1 MPFFCHARAAWYARC
16 RIWGRQL
23 IQTYRKLF
31 TLFDRTERRRFWI
44 LTGVMLLV
52 AAAEIAGISAVL
64 MLLNVL
70 SAPGMIQSNGVLSS
84 AYARLGFT
92 SPFQF
97 QIALALTVMIV
108 VMAGLAVK
116 ALGTYATIRFSTMRG
131 YTISTRL
138 LSAYLSQP
146 YPWFLDRNSAELEKN
161 VLVEVDG
168 LVQRVILPSL
178 RLVSNSL
185 LVLAILAFLMLV
197 DPLVTLFCGGVL
209 GLGYGLIYLR
219 FRGKLQRLGATM
231 MDAFENRF
239 LVAQEA
245 TGGIKDVKLM
255 GLEATYVKSYS
266 NAARTAAQSGA
277 TMGVMSELPRFVLEA
292 ITFGTMLALILLML
306 LKSGGNVTEIV
317 PTLGVIAFST
327 MRLLPSL
334 QQIYHSLVSIR
345 GASTILDAIVGD
357 FASTPARPLV
367 EPEAGQVLKLEKELE
382 LSQVSFAYAQA
393 DRPTLRGLDLVIPAR
408 TTVGIVGGTGAGK
421 TTLVD
426 LILGLLSPDAGKMR
440 VDGVE
445 LGPDNLRSW
454 QKTLGYVPQAIYL
467 TDETIASNIAF
478 GVPKD
483 EIDMAAVERAAR
495 IAALH
500 DFVMSELPQGYET
513 FVGERGV
520 RLSGGQRQRI
530 GIARALYRD
539 PTLLIMD
546 EATSAL
552 DNITER
558 VVMEAV
564 DRIRANKTI
573 ILIAHR
579 LSTVKTCDTIF
590 LMERGRLLAQ
600 GSYDELLAGNEVFRR
615 MVSGGGEDVHA
626 AE

>member
-1 MPFFCHARAAWYARC
+1 
-16 RIWGRQL
+16 L
-23 IQTYRKLF
+23 IKTYQQLF
-31 TLFDRTERRRFWI
+31 TLFDATERRRFWI

-70 SAPGMIQSNGVLSS
+70 AAPDVIDRNATLVYVKSL
-84 AYARLGFT
+84 LGIESRF
-92 SPFQF
+92 SF
-97 QIALALTVMIV
+97 QILLALVVLVV
-108 VMAGLAVK
+108 VMLGLAVK
-116 ALGTYATIRFSTMRG
+116 AAGTYASIRFSTMRG
-131 YTISTRL
+131 YTVSSRL
-138 LSAYLSQP
+138 LAAYLSQP
-146 YPWFLDRNSAELEKN
+146 YPWFLERNSAELGKN
-161 VLVEVDG
+161 VLNEVDG
-168 LVQRVILPSL
+168 LVSRVIQPCLK
-178 RLVSNSL
+178 LVSNAL
-185 LVLAILAFLMLV
+185 LVLAILAFLLLV
-197 DPLVTLFCGGVL
+197 DPLVTLFSGGVL

-219 FRGKLQRLGATM
+219 FRGRLHRLGEVM

-255 GLEATYVKSYS
+255 GLEETYVKSYGAAALT
-266 NAARTAAQSGA
+266 AARSG
-277 TMGVMSELPRFVLEA
+277 TTLGVMAELPRFVLEA
-292 ITFGTMLALILLML
+292 ITFGTMLALILIL
-306 LKSGGNVTEIV
+306 LVKSGGNVTEIV

-334 QQIYHSLVSIR
+334 QTIYHSLVSIR
-345 GASTILDAIVGD
+345 GASAILDTIVAD
-357 FASTPARPLV
+357 IAATPALPISGDDGAV
-367 EPEAGQVLKLEKELE
+367 PLKLERALE
-382 LSQVSFAYAQA
+382 LSKVGFAYASA
-393 DRPTLRGLDLVIPAR
+393 ERPTLRGVDLVIPAR

-426 LILGLLSPDAGKMR
+426 LILGLLAPDSGEIR
-440 VDGVE
+440 VDGTVVT
-445 LGPDNLRSW
+445 DANRRSW
-454 QKTLGYVPQAIYL
+454 QKTLGYVPQSIYL
-467 TDETIASNIAF
+467 TDDTIVGNIAF

-483 EIDMAAVERAAR
+483 EVDMAAVERAAR

-500 DFVMSELPQGYET
+500 DFVLSDLPQGYDT

-564 DRIRANKTI
+564 SRIRADKTI

-579 LSTVKTCDTIF
+579 LTTVKTCDTIF

-600 GSYDELLAGNEVFRR
+600 GSYDELLAGNEAFRR
-615 MVSGGGEDVHA
+615 MVAGGAEDAHA
-626 AE
+626 TL